1 LLERAVDEKLIDDI
15 QPDLLVWAT
24 GAVQQIP
31 AIKGLR
37 DQYTLTAVE
46 FFEGAKTL
54 KGPRVLVIGAG
65 RAGLEIAEKL
75 GMEGYEVVATKRTD
89 PIGSFMEAITKKL
102 SLKRISDLERVTLM
116 PRTTVKAFETEGV
129 RVVQDEETKIL
140 APFQT
145 VILAAGMLPAEG
157 PAESIRQRVGQ
168 VEVIGDAAEVQ
179 DIFTAVKAGYDL
191 AGRY

>member
-1 LLERAVDEKLIDDI
+1 VEYFGDKKK
-15 QPDLLVWAT
+15 
-24 GAVQQIP
+24 VQ
-31 AIKGLR
+31 
-37 DQYTLTAVE
+37 
-46 FFEGAKTL
+46 
-54 KGPRVLVIGAG
+54 GPRVLVIGAG

-75 GMEGYEVVATKRTD
+75 GIQGYEVVATKRTD

-116 PRTTVKAFETEGV
+116 PHTTVKAFDLEGV
-129 RVVQDEETKIL
+129 RVVQDGETRVL

-157 PAESIRQRVGQ
+157 PGESIRQRVDK